1 MDPNVV
7 MLFYTQYLSTHLA
20 PSHAIHPLKKSDL
33 ILQISGKH
41 IFSAF
46 TTFTVSVCQITKKQ
60 EKTQLMRISLLL
72 FLVAFHLFISETQ
85 GIRLTISVARRE
97 MDKGHAVM
105 VTVNRGGQEKVIL
118 CKKEHCSAGKSRK
131 LLSPIEQTTTIPT
144 PKTPSKKQRNAS
156 ATSSIASFHSQKV
169 AADKN
174 DDLDI
179 SEMDYTPAKRRTP
192 IHN

>member
-1 MDPNVV
+1 
-7 MLFYTQYLSTHLA
+7 
-20 PSHAIHPLKKSDL
+20 
-33 ILQISGKH
+33 
-41 IFSAF
+41 
-46 TTFTVSVCQITKKQ
+46 
-60 EKTQLMRISLLL
+60 MRISLLL

-85 GIRLTISVARRE
+85 GTRLTISVAKPVAKPE

-118 CKKEHCSAGKSRK
+118 CKKEHWSAGKSRK
-131 LLSPIEQTTTIPT
+131 LLSPIEQTTTVPT
-144 PKTPSKKQRNAS
+144 PETPSKKQRNAT

-174 DDLDI
+174 NDLDI
-179 SEMDYTPAKRRTP
+179 SEMDYTQAKRRTP